1 MKNIENI
8 REEEKVKTKKV
19 LAGFTAA
26 AIAASMITGCGA
38 GAKTETAV
46 STEAETTAAEE
57 KETTAAEEKE
67 TTAAEEKETTAAE
80 TVQDTEKRKERI
92 LTVSGNGDFG
102 FPSVYTISPKG
113 QGYMTLSYIFDTLMW
128 KDESGLIPYLA
139 EDYSVSEDGLT
150 YTFQLRKGVSFT
162 DGTPFTAEDVKFTFD
177 YMKEHPY
184 KWVSVSMV
192 EEASVVDEHTVE
204 IKLNKTYNPFLS
216 DVAGSLPIL
225 PKHIWENVTE
235 PETFTEPE
243 AAISTGPFILENYDA
258 AAGTY
263 TFKAN
268 EDYFYGDVQIDKLVI
283 ANVSGGD
290 SKEAL
295 LSGEIAAAPN
305 ISYKAAMSLKDS
317 PEYTVLEGPGLSV
330 TRLYFNFDEE
340 AMAVKEIRQAMYH
353 AVNLDEIVEK
363 AYGGAGYP
371 GSAGHVQP
379 GTPWYNPDVRQY
391 AYDVETAKKMLSE
404 AGAADSN
411 GDGILEYN
419 GEEMSYTLTF
429 TENDEKLA
437 ELLVSYMKAVG
448 IELVPQS
455 ADDAT
460 VKAAISEGNF
470 ELAFNTNGSFG
481 GDPVFLSRFATVGAD
496 GAPSVTGQ
504 GGTTWESEEYNRIYN
519 ESAVEQDDVKRHQQ
533 VNELQEI
540 IAEELPCLTLYYKKA
555 VAAYNN
561 TIFDGFY
568 YTPDGI
574 SIAVPF
580 IMNKLVFVSGQWKA
594 Q

>member
-26 AIAASMITGCGA
+26 VIAASMITGCGA

-46 STEAETTAAEE
+46 STEAEI
-57 KETTAAEEKE
+57 
-67 TTAAEEKETTAAE
+67 TAAEEKETTAAE

-243 AAISTGPFILENYDA
+243 AAISTGPFILENYDS

-263 TFKAN
+263 TFKAK

-519 ESAVEQDDVKRHQQ
+519 ESAVEQDDAKRHQQ

-580 IMNKLVFVSGQWKA
+580 IMN
-594 Q
+594 

>member
-1 MKNIENI
+1 M
-8 REEEKVKTKKV
+8 KTKKV

-57 KETTAAEEKE
+57 KETTAAE
-67 TTAAEEKETTAAE
+67 TA
-80 TVQDTEKRKERI
+80 QDTEKRKERI

-128 KDESGLIPYLA
+128 KDESGLVPYLA

>member
-8 REEEKVKTKKV
+8 WEEEKVETKKV

-26 AIAASMITGCGA
+26 AIAASMITGCGS

-57 KETTAAEEKE
+57 KETTAAE
-67 TTAAEEKETTAAE
+67 TA
-80 TVQDTEKRKERI
+80 QDTEKRKERI

-102 FPSVYTISPKG
+102 VPSVYSISPKG
-113 QGYMTLSYIFDTLMW
+113 QGYMSLSYIFDTLMW

-243 AAISTGPFILENYDA
+243 AAISTGPFILENYDS

-263 TFKAN
+263 TLKAN

-317 PEYTVLEGPGLSV
+317 PEYTGLEGPGLSV

-519 ESAVEQDDVKRHQQ
+519 ESAVEQDDAKRHQQ

>member
-1 MKNIENI
+1 M
-8 REEEKVKTKKV
+8 KTKKV

-26 AIAASMITGCGA
+26 AIAASMLTGC

-46 STEAETTAAEE
+46 STEA
-57 KETTAAEEKE
+57 E

-263 TFKAN
+263 TLKAN

-519 ESAVEQDDVKRHQQ
+519 ESAVEQDDAKRHQQ

>member
-1 MKNIENI
+1 
-8 REEEKVKTKKV
+8 
-19 LAGFTAA
+19 
-26 AIAASMITGCGA
+26 MITGCGA

-46 STEAETTAAEE
+46 STEA
-57 KETTAAEEKE
+57 E

>member
-1 MKNIENI
+1 M
-8 REEEKVKTKKV
+8 KTKKV

-57 KETTAAEEKE
+57 KETTAAE
-67 TTAAEEKETTAAE
+67 

-102 FPSVYTISPKG
+102 FPSIYTISPKG

-150 YTFQLRKGVSFT
+150 YTFQLRKGISFT

-533 VNELQEI
+533 VKELQEI

>member
-26 AIAASMITGCGA
+26 AIAASMITGCGS

-57 KETTAAEEKE
+57 KETTAAE
-67 TTAAEEKETTAAE
+67 TA
-80 TVQDTEKRKERI
+80 QDTEKRKERI

-353 AVNLDEIVEK
+353 AVNLDEVVEK

-519 ESAVEQDDVKRHQQ
+519 ESAVEQDDAKRHQQ

>member
-1 MKNIENI
+1 M
-8 REEEKVKTKKV
+8 KTKKV
-19 LAGFTAA
+19 LAGFTGA
-26 AIAASMITGCGA
+26 AIAASMITGCGS

-57 KETTAAEEKE
+57 KETTAAE
-67 TTAAEEKETTAAE
+67 TA
-80 TVQDTEKRKERI
+80 QDTEKRKERI

-243 AAISTGPFILENYDA
+243 AAISTGPFILENYDS

-353 AVNLDEIVEK
+353 AVNLDEVVEK

-519 ESAVEQDDVKRHQQ
+519 ESAVEQDDAKRHQQ

>member
-1 MKNIENI
+1 M
-8 REEEKVKTKKV
+8 KTKKV

-26 AIAASMITGCGA
+26 AIAAGMITGCGA

-57 KETTAAEEKE
+57 KETTAAE
-67 TTAAEEKETTAAE
+67 
-80 TVQDTEKRKERI
+80 TVQDAEKSKERI

-268 EDYFYGDVQIDKLVI
+268 EDYFYGDLQIDKLVI

-295 LSGEIAAAPN
+295 LSGEIDAAPN

-363 AYGGAGYP
+363 AYGGAGYA

-411 GDGILEYN
+411 GNGILEYN

-504 GGTTWESEEYNRIYN
+504 GGKTWESEEYNKIYN
-519 ESAVEQDDVKRHQQ
+519 ESAVEQDDAKRHEQ
-533 VNELQEI
+533 VNALQEI

-561 TIFDGFY
+561 TVFDGFY

>member
-1 MKNIENI
+1 MQTLDFCWLSDIMKGIENI
-8 REEEKVKTKKV
+8 WEEEKVKTKKV
-19 LAGFTAA
+19 LAGITAA

-57 KETTAAEEKE
+57 KETTAAE
-67 TTAAEEKETTAAE
+67 
-80 TVQDTEKRKERI
+80 TVQDTEKSKERI

-128 KDESGLIPYLA
+128 KDESGLVPYLA
-139 EDYSVSEDGLT
+139 EDYSVSEDGMT

-204 IKLNKTYNPFLS
+204 IRLNKTYNPFLS

-305 ISYKAAMSLKDS
+305 I
-317 PEYTVLEGPGLSV
+317 
-330 TRLYFNFDEE
+330 
-340 AMAVKEIRQAMYH
+340 RQAMYH

-363 AYGGAGYP
+363 AYGGAGYV

-504 GGTTWESEEYNRIYN
+504 GGKTWESEEYNKIYN
-519 ESAVEQDDVKRHQQ
+519 ESAVEQDDAKRHEQ

>member
-1 MKNIENI
+1 MQTLDFCWLSDIMKGIENI
-8 REEEKVKTKKV
+8 REEEKVKKKKV

-46 STEAETTAAEE
+46 STEAETTAV
-57 KETTAAEEKE
+57 
-67 TTAAEEKETTAAE
+67 EEKETTAAE
-80 TVQDTEKRKERI
+80 TAQDTEKSKERI

-128 KDESGLIPYLA
+128 KDESGLVPYLA
-139 EDYSVSEDGLT
+139 EDYSVSEDGMT

-204 IKLNKTYNPFLS
+204 IRLNKTYNPFLS

-363 AYGGAGYP
+363 AYGGAGYA

-504 GGTTWESEEYNRIYN
+504 GGKTWESEEYNKIYN
-519 ESAVEQDDVKRHQQ
+519 ESAVEQDDAKRHEQ

>member
-1 MKNIENI
+1 M
-8 REEEKVKTKKV
+8 KTKKV

-46 STEAETTAAEE
+46 STEA
-57 KETTAAEEKE
+57 E

-128 KDESGLIPYLA
+128 KDESGLVPYLA

-243 AAISTGPFILENYDA
+243 AAISTGPFILENYDS

-404 AGAADSN
+404 ARAADSN

-504 GGTTWESEEYNRIYN
+504 GGKTWESEEYNRIYN
-519 ESAVEQDDVKRHQQ
+519 ESAVEQDDVKRHEQ

>member
-1 MKNIENI
+1 M
-8 REEEKVKTKKV
+8 KTKKV

-46 STEAETTAAEE
+46 STEA
-57 KETTAAEEKE
+57 E

-460 VKAAISEGNF
+460 VKATISEGNF

>member
-1 MKNIENI
+1 M
-8 REEEKVKTKKV
+8 KTKKV

-57 KETTAAEEKE
+57 KETTAAE
-67 TTAAEEKETTAAE
+67 A
-80 TVQDTEKRKERI
+80 VQDTEKRKERI

-235 PETFTEPE
+235 PGTFTEPE

>member
-1 MKNIENI
+1 M
-8 REEEKVKTKKV
+8 KTKKV

-26 AIAASMITGCGA
+26 AIAASMLTGCGS

-46 STEAETTAAEE
+46 STEA
-57 KETTAAEEKE
+57 E

-263 TFKAN
+263 TLKAN

-363 AYGGAGYP
+363 AYGGAGYA

-437 ELLVSYMKAVG
+437 ELLVTYMKAVG

-481 GDPVFLSRFATVGAD
+481 GDPVFLSRFATAGAD

-504 GGTTWESEEYNRIYN
+504 GGKTWESEEYNRIYN
-519 ESAVEQDDVKRHQQ
+519 ESAVEQDDAKRHQQ

>member
-1 MKNIENI
+1 M
-8 REEEKVKTKKV
+8 KTKKV

-26 AIAASMITGCGA
+26 AIAASMITGCGS

-57 KETTAAEEKE
+57 KETTAAE
-67 TTAAEEKETTAAE
+67 TA
-80 TVQDTEKRKERI
+80 QDTEKRKERI

-243 AAISTGPFILENYDA
+243 AAISTGPFILENYDS

-263 TFKAN
+263 TLKAN

-391 AYDVETAKKMLSE
+391 GYDVETAKKMLSE

-519 ESAVEQDDVKRHQQ
+519 ESAVEQDDAKRHQQ

>member
-1 MKNIENI
+1 M
-8 REEEKVKTKKV
+8 KTKKV

-26 AIAASMITGCGA
+26 AIAASMITGCGS

-57 KETTAAEEKE
+57 KETTAAE
-67 TTAAEEKETTAAE
+67 TA
-80 TVQDTEKRKERI
+80 QDTEKRKERI

-235 PETFTEPE
+235 PETFTEPK
-243 AAISTGPFILENYDA
+243 AAISTGPFILENYDS

-353 AVNLDEIVEK
+353 AVNLDEVVEK

-519 ESAVEQDDVKRHQQ
+519 ESAVEQDDAKRHQQ

>member
-1 MKNIENI
+1 M
-8 REEEKVKTKKV
+8 KTKKV

-26 AIAASMITGCGA
+26 AIAASMITGCGS

-57 KETTAAEEKE
+57 KETTAAE
-67 TTAAEEKETTAAE
+67 TA
-80 TVQDTEKRKERI
+80 QDTEKRKERI

-235 PETFTEPE
+235 PETFTEPK

-379 GTPWYNPDVRQY
+379 GTPWHNPDVRQY

-481 GDPVFLSRFATVGAD
+481 GDPVFLSRFATAGAD

-504 GGTTWESEEYNRIYN
+504 GGKTWESEEYNRIYN
-519 ESAVEQDDVKRHQQ
+519 ESAVEQDDAKRREQ
-533 VNELQEI
+533 VNALQEI

-594 Q
+594 

>member
-1 MKNIENI
+1 M
-8 REEEKVKTKKV
+8 KTKKV

-26 AIAASMITGCGA
+26 AIAASMITGCGS

-57 KETTAAEEKE
+57 KETTAAE
-67 TTAAEEKETTAAE
+67 TA
-80 TVQDTEKRKERI
+80 QDTEKRKERI
-92 LTVSGNGDFG
+92 LTVSGHGDFG

-243 AAISTGPFILENYDA
+243 AAISTGPFILENYDS

-353 AVNLDEIVEK
+353 AVNLDEVVEK

-519 ESAVEQDDVKRHQQ
+519 ESAVEQDDAKRHQQ

>member
-1 MKNIENI
+1 M
-8 REEEKVKTKKV
+8 KTKKV

-26 AIAASMITGCGA
+26 AIAASMITGCGS

-57 KETTAAEEKE
+57 KETTAAE
-67 TTAAEEKETTAAE
+67 TA
-80 TVQDTEKRKERI
+80 QDTEKRKERI

-177 YMKEHPY
+177 YLKEHPY

-243 AAISTGPFILENYDA
+243 AAISTGPFILENYDS

-353 AVNLDEIVEK
+353 AVNLDEVVEK

-519 ESAVEQDDVKRHQQ
+519 ESAVEQDDAKRHQQ

>member
-1 MKNIENI
+1 M
-8 REEEKVKTKKV
+8 KTKKV
-19 LAGFTAA
+19 LAGITAA

-57 KETTAAEEKE
+57 KETTAAE
-67 TTAAEEKETTAAE
+67 
-80 TVQDTEKRKERI
+80 TVQDTEKSKERI

-128 KDESGLIPYLA
+128 KDESGLVPYLA
-139 EDYSVSEDGLT
+139 EDYSVSEDGMT
-150 YTFQLRKGVSFT
+150 YTFHLRKGVSFT

-192 EEASVVDEHTVE
+192 EEASVVDEHTVV
-204 IKLNKTYNPFLS
+204 IRLNKTYNPFLS

-363 AYGGAGYP
+363 AYGGAGYV

-504 GGTTWESEEYNRIYN
+504 GGKTWESEEYNKIYN
-519 ESAVEQDDVKRHQQ
+519 ESAVEQDDAKRHEQ

>member
-46 STEAETTAAEE
+46 STEA
-57 KETTAAEEKE
+57 E

-305 ISYKAAMSLKDS
+305 IRYKAAMSLKDS

>member
-1 MKNIENI
+1 M
-8 REEEKVKTKKV
+8 KTKKV
-19 LAGFTAA
+19 LAGITAA

-46 STEAETTAAEE
+46 STEAETTAAE
-57 KETTAAEEKE
+57 
-67 TTAAEEKETTAAE
+67 
-80 TVQDTEKRKERI
+80 TVQDTEKSKERI

-128 KDESGLIPYLA
+128 KDESGLVPYLA
-139 EDYSVSEDGLT
+139 EDYSVSEDGMT

-204 IKLNKTYNPFLS
+204 IRLNKTYNPFLS

-363 AYGGAGYP
+363 AYGGAGYA

-504 GGTTWESEEYNRIYN
+504 GGKTWESEEYNKIYN
-519 ESAVEQDDVKRHQQ
+519 ESAVEQDDAKRHEQ

>member
-1 MKNIENI
+1 M
-8 REEEKVKTKKV
+8 KTKKV

-26 AIAASMITGCGA
+26 AIAASMITGCGS

-57 KETTAAEEKE
+57 KETTAAE
-67 TTAAEEKETTAAE
+67 TA
-80 TVQDTEKRKERI
+80 QDTEKRKERI

-243 AAISTGPFILENYDA
+243 AAISTGPFILENYDS

-353 AVNLDEIVEK
+353 AVNLDEVVEK

-460 VKAAISEGNF
+460 VKAVISEGNF

-519 ESAVEQDDVKRHQQ
+519 ESAVEQDDAKRHQQ

>member
-8 REEEKVKTKKV
+8 WEEEKVKTKKV

-26 AIAASMITGCGA
+26 AIAASMITGCGS

-57 KETTAAEEKE
+57 KETTAAE
-67 TTAAEEKETTAAE
+67 TA
-80 TVQDTEKRKERI
+80 QDTEKRKERI

-150 YTFQLRKGVSFT
+150 YTFQRRKGVSFT

-243 AAISTGPFILENYDA
+243 AAISTGPFILENYDS

-353 AVNLDEIVEK
+353 AVNLDEVVEK

-460 VKAAISEGNF
+460 VKAVISEGNF

-519 ESAVEQDDVKRHQQ
+519 ESAVEQDDAKRHQQ

>member
-8 REEEKVKTKKV
+8 WEEEKVKTKKV

-26 AIAASMITGCGA
+26 AIAASMITGCGS

-57 KETTAAEEKE
+57 KETTAAE
-67 TTAAEEKETTAAE
+67 TA
-80 TVQDTEKRKERI
+80 QDTEKRKERI

-243 AAISTGPFILENYDA
+243 AAISTGPFILENYDS

-353 AVNLDEIVEK
+353 AVNLDEVVEK

-481 GDPVFLSRFATVGAD
+481 GDPVFLSRFGAVGAD

-519 ESAVEQDDVKRHQQ
+519 ESAVEQDDAKRHQQ

>member
-1 MKNIENI
+1 M
-8 REEEKVKTKKV
+8 KTKKV

-26 AIAASMITGCGA
+26 AIAASMLTGCGS

-46 STEAETTAAEE
+46 STEA
-57 KETTAAEEKE
+57 E

-263 TFKAN
+263 MLKAN

-519 ESAVEQDDVKRHQQ
+519 ESAVEQDDAKRHQQ

>member
-1 MKNIENI
+1 M
-8 REEEKVKTKKV
+8 KTKKV

-26 AIAASMITGCGA
+26 AIAASMLTGCGA

-46 STEAETTAAEE
+46 STET
-57 KETTAAEEKE
+57 E

-80 TVQDTEKRKERI
+80 TAQDTEKRKERI

-481 GDPVFLSRFATVGAD
+481 GDPVFLSRFATAGAD

-504 GGTTWESEEYNRIYN
+504 GGTTWESEEYNKIYN
-519 ESAVEQDDVKRHQQ
+519 ESAVEQDDAKRHQQ

>member
-1 MKNIENI
+1 M
-8 REEEKVKTKKV
+8 KTKKV

-26 AIAASMITGCGA
+26 AIAASMITGCGS

-57 KETTAAEEKE
+57 KETTAAE
-67 TTAAEEKETTAAE
+67 TA
-80 TVQDTEKRKERI
+80 QDTEKRKERI

-243 AAISTGPFILENYDA
+243 AAISTGPFILENYDS

-353 AVNLDEIVEK
+353 AVNLDEVVEK

>member
-1 MKNIENI
+1 M
-8 REEEKVKTKKV
+8 KTKKV

-26 AIAASMITGCGA
+26 AIAASMITGCGS

-57 KETTAAEEKE
+57 KETTAAE
-67 TTAAEEKETTAAE
+67 TA
-80 TVQDTEKRKERI
+80 QDTEKRKERI

-243 AAISTGPFILENYDA
+243 AAISTGPFILENYNS

-263 TFKAN
+263 TLKAN

-519 ESAVEQDDVKRHQQ
+519 ESAVEQDDAKRHQQ